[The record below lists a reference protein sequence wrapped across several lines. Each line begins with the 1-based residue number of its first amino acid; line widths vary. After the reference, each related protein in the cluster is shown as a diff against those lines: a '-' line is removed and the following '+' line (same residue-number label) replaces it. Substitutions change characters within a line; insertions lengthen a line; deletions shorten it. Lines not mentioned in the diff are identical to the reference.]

1 MLHRGGEPPPWKLP
15 PRQPLPQTLTL
26 TICEQL
32 FLLWYST
39 RLFSDAERD
48 PLDIA
53 KFLVYM
59 RTDIQQAVNADA
71 TLHVPSLSDVGL
83 GTLSTLFGDVLA
95 ASCS

>member
-1 MLHRGGEPPPWKLP
+1 MLHGGGEPPPWK
-15 PRQPLPQTLTL
+15 LPQTLTL

-59 RTDIQQAVNADA
+59 RPDIQQAGNVDA
-71 TLHVPSLSDVGL
+71 TRTFVVGRR
-83 GTLSTLFGDVLA
+83 TWHFVNFVR
-95 ASCS
+95 